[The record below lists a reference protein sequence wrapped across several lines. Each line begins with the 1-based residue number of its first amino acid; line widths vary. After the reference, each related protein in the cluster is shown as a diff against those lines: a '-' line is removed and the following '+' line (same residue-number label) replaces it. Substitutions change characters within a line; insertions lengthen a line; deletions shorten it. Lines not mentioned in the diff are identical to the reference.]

1 MFFSYGVYSPQSL
14 HPIYPHK
21 CRFPTCLSFSRLV
34 RLILQRIRHV
44 DISKLEITYLWLFES
59 VIQSSRS
66 YFDQLSLVWPPMP
79 PMDCLHHSISTTTA
93 QIDHVIV
100 RLADLLVSGMTLHT
114 IRNVLLDITR
124 FTYLRVDTVANTVAS
139 AHAKALPTHV
149 FPLKEFLSMC
159 PSLQTIRVA
168 ERTGDFPVTR
178 ACRTH
183 VCSIKCFASDIH
195 PRRSRVDVQL
205 LETHAGFNL
214 SDTIAVRL
222 SSTWVVCFSVSCAAL
237 VVLFNLTF

>member
-1 MFFSYGVYSPQSL
+1 VTLDYAGEACLGYAFIFNQPIVRNMFNWISMFFSYGVYSPQSL

-139 AHAKALPTHV
+139 AHAKALQSRLGHSRTPT
-149 FPLKEFLSMC
+149 FY
-159 PSLQTIRVA
+159 R
-168 ERTGDFPVTR
+168 RTSFR
-178 ACRTH
+178 
-183 VCSIKCFASDIH
+183 
-195 PRRSRVDVQL
+195 
-205 LETHAGFNL
+205 
-214 SDTIAVRL
+214 
-222 SSTWVVCFSVSCAAL
+222 
-237 VVLFNLTF
+237 